1 MRHTPRR
8 IGMIAWKSHALR
20 PGVIV
25 VMSLLGIASMGYAS
39 GSPDRVPGYGTGMM
53 GGAAPG
59 RTAGGTYG
67 QGMMGGGMM
76 GGGMM
81 GGGYSGLDNS
91 LQRTVDIKKAGSI
104 VAEYLAGQP
113 NKNLVI
119 DEIMEF
125 ENNLYI
131 LIKEKDSGK
140 GAFEL
145 LVDPFTGALQPEF
158 GPNMMWNIKY
168 GMMGGTGAAVRPN
181 SIGMEEAKKL
191 ASEYLDRARGK
202 GPYELGADEFYGYY
216 TLDVKKDGTVL
227 GMLSVNAFTGQV
239 WYHTWH
245 GGYIGMQEGMGGM

>member
-1 MRHTPRR
+1 MVKRR
-8 IGMIAWKSHALR
+8 SHAHHLGLI
-20 PGVIV
+20 GVALV
-25 VMSLLGIASMGYAS
+25 LGAASLGYAS
-39 GSPDRVPGYGTGMM
+39 GSPDRAPGYGTGMM
-53 GGAAPG
+53 GGAVPG
-59 RTAGGTYG
+59 RGAGGTYA
-67 QGMMGGGMM
+67 QGMMSGSMM
-76 GGGMM
+76 GGSMM

-91 LQRTVDIKKAGSI
+91 LQRSVDVKKAGSI
-104 VAEYLAGQP
+104 VADYLAGQP

-125 ENNLYI
+125 ENNFYV

-168 GMMGGTGAAVRPN
+168 GMMGGAGGAVRSN
-181 SIGMEEAKKL
+181 AIGMEEAKKL

-202 GPYELGADEFYGYY
+202 GTYEFGADEFYGYY
-216 TLDVKKDGTVL
+216 TLDVKKEGLVL

-245 GGYIGMQEGMGGM
+245 GGFISMQEGMGGM